1 MDSMA
6 ARARAPRLPRALGME
21 WLLGGGDRAAAPAPA
36 RAFEAHNVRALCRAL
51 AAVYLYFVA
60 SASMGG
66 CSYSEPCLRA
76 RTPGRWLGGAGPI
89 HASAA
94 AVGLPVNSRVALLL
108 HRASLGQTRIFDV
121 LASEP
126 CSSRARAAER
136 VDGSLLASVLLDAS
150 PRGIKLSAFK
160 NAAGHGNRLNDW

>member
-1 MDSMA
+1 MGPHFA
-6 ARARAPRLPRALGME
+6 GVLAPSAGVGAVAGRRWPHTR
-21 WLLGGGDRAAAPAPA
+21 LGG
-36 RAFEAHNVRALCRAL
+36 V
-51 AAVYLYFVA
+51 
-60 SASMGG
+60 
-66 CSYSEPCLRA
+66 
-76 RTPGRWLGGAGPI
+76 GGA
-89 HASAA
+89 A
-94 AVGLPVNSRVALLL
+94 LNYRVALLL
-108 HRASLGQTRIFDV
+108 RRASLGQTRIFDV

>member
-76 RTPGRWLGGAGPI
+76 RTPGRWVGGAGRT

-94 AVGLPVNSRVALLL
+94 SVGLPSRGRRRAVL
-108 HRASLGQTRIFDV
+108 HRLELV
-121 LASEP
+121 
-126 CSSRARAAER
+126 
-136 VDGSLLASVLLDAS
+136 
-150 PRGIKLSAFK
+150 
-160 NAAGHGNRLNDW
+160 